1 MYACNE
7 HNVKASSGIP
17 RMRLLSFARAQL
29 LVAPPWPTSRA
40 SIQCLE
46 AFGSSSFPT
55 FPSFSPPLSFTVGL
69 RPLPSPRPTSSN
81 STDIFHRTP
90 VHCLSQHQPRSACDT
105 ANIDICNV
113 YAPYS
118 FERPVA
124 QPMVHVTRRG
134 ASRVATRVLQEPV
147 SAEQVR
153 CTTHNSIIHHATS
166 HSCTVRMC
174 SRPQLQQ
181 GCPSI
186 TTVPCAFS
194 PPTHRYVVCF

>member
-1 MYACNE
+1 
-7 HNVKASSGIP
+7 
-17 RMRLLSFARAQL
+17 MRLLSFARAQL

-124 QPMVHVTRRG
+124 QPIVACDSARCIAGRHAGAAGTGERRAG
-134 ASRVATRVLQEPV
+134 TL
-147 SAEQVR
+147 
-153 CTTHNSIIHHATS
+153 HNSQLDHP
-166 HSCTVRMC
+166 SCNVA
-174 SRPQLQQ
+174 QLYSEDVQQ
-181 GCPSI
+181 AAAAAGVSLDHDSALRFLAPD
-186 TTVPCAFS
+186 AQ
-194 PPTHRYVVCF
+194 VCGVFLGDFH